1 MLIFENTTAL
11 QKHLVSERSQQRSI
25 GFVPTMG
32 ALHQGHLSLIKKAK
46 ENNDIVV
53 CSIFVNPTQFNNAQD
68 LVKYPRTLEQDQK
81 LLIEQGCDVLFL
93 PEKETMYP
101 KPTRTTFSFGNLEN
115 TMEGRHRSGHFNGV
129 ALIVSKL
136 FHLVQPD
143 RAYFGQK
150 DLQQY
155 LIIRQFAQDLF
166 FNTEVVCCPIVRE
179 EDGLAMSSRNLRLTS
194 SERTLAPKIYEAL
207 TLARQSLLEG
217 HSIQSTKDT
226 IQNFF
231 TDLKVLDLEYFEIVK
246 STTLETIDYVDDSF
260 QISLCIA
267 AFLGE
272 IRLIDNVFLYK
283 DKGVV

>member
-1 MLIFENTTAL
+1 
-11 QKHLVSERSQQRSI
+11 
-25 GFVPTMG
+25 
-32 ALHQGHLSLIKKAK
+32 
-46 ENNDIVV
+46 
-53 CSIFVNPTQFNNAQD
+53 
-68 LVKYPRTLEQDQK
+68 
-81 LLIEQGCDVLFL
+81 
-93 PEKETMYP
+93 
-101 KPTRTTFSFGNLEN
+101 
-115 TMEGRHRSGHFNGV
+115 
-129 ALIVSKL
+129 
-136 FHLVQPD
+136 
-143 RAYFGQK
+143 
-150 DLQQY
+150 
-155 LIIRQFAQDLF
+155 
-166 FNTEVVCCPIVRE
+166 
-179 EDGLAMSSRNLRLTS
+179 LAMSSRNLRLTS

-217 HSIQSTKDT
+217 HSVQSTKDA